1 MTAIEKIND
10 LYKSGQPILTELIN
24 MKDAELRE
32 KIKSI
37 LKYKEIKFDF
47 DAAVIEK
54 RFKNDEADKIEIYN
68 YDNISI
74 NFMGIYYKPEHKESI
89 NLVTFDEHFK
99 L

>member
-1 MTAIEKIND
+1 MSITEMANN
-10 LYKSGQPILTELIN
+10 LFKSGQPILTELIN

-47 DAAVIEK
+47 DAAVIVK
-54 RFKNDEADKIEIYN
+54 SFRNGEANEINICN
-68 YDNISI
+68 YDNIYI

-89 NLVTFDEHFK
+89 NIVIFDEHFK